1 MKQYITQFGNWRLDE
16 SSEDSIPALH
26 VLRVLA
32 HGFSDKGV
40 ILLEAV
46 INPEWLGDYDMYLK
60 PAFIRLKGWLNWP
73 VDGIPYSMYNS
84 TREEMEDID
93 GFDSAIYTEEHYGH
107 AEIDWLQ
114 RTHQRNLEA
123 LDGHIRSLF
132 WKYVD
137 SPKYRETFTDGAVLR
152 IRIKE
157 TIIESENGGA
167 PTEFRFPEQD
177 IWLAVNDRGD
187 LVEIEPLRASDYTA
201 GAVDESSSNSSSAA
215 DDIITRIQMNRYG
228 IGDGVKVIKAEVRWE
243 NLEHKNPFGGEPPFI
258 IWQRYE
264 KYPADLAQSKA
275 DEDSWVDYPGNIPG
289 FMEAYGRE
297 GDTEI
302 VDEFLLDEAYQHDAE
317 VLWIAV
323 DNTWRIV
330 ETGEYLPDLRKI

>member
-1 MKQYITQFGNWRLDE
+1 
-16 SSEDSIPALH
+16 
-26 VLRVLA
+26 LA

-46 INPEWLGDYDMYLK
+46 INPEWLGNYDMYLK

-132 WKYVD
+132 WKYLH
-137 SPKYRETFTDGAVLR
+137 SPKYRETFTDGAVLH

-157 TIIESENGGA
+157 TVIESENGGA

-187 LVEIEPLRASDYTA
+187 LVEIEQLRASDYTS
-201 GAVDESSSNSSSAA
+201 GRVDEGRPVDPDG
-215 DDIITRIQMNRYG
+215 DDILTRLQMKAHGLGNEKITVM
-228 IGDGVKVIKAEVRWE
+228 KATVRWE
-243 NLEHKNPFGGEPPFI
+243 NIGLKNPIYGNPEPFI
-258 IWQRYE
+258 LWRRIDSFPE
-264 KYPADLAQSKA
+264 DL
-275 DEDSWVDYPGNIPG
+275 DEPEHDRDTWVDFPGNIPG
-289 FMEAYGRE
+289 FEEAYGRE

-302 VDEFLLDEAYQHDAE
+302 VDKWLLDEAYEHGAD
-317 VLWIAV
+317 VLWV
-323 DNTWRIV
+323 SNDNDWIDTQ
-330 ETGEYLPDLRKI
+330 TGKFLPDLRKI